1 MKFTERKREIKLER
15 LLYQENLKGR
25 YILYNCQHHHISI
38 KRETDYT
45 YEKWR
50 VRKFLK
56 WKEENMKN

>member
-25 YILYNCQHHHISI
+25 YIVYNCQHHYISI

-45 YEKWR
+45 YRKWR
-50 VRKFLK
+50 VRKFLNGK
-56 WKEENMKN
+56 KKI